1 MANITAHN
9 ANVWVNCSGALS
21 LQSKHPKPRIEG
33 EEIPESAKEGLA
45 FHEIATRIL
54 KSIYEQSDDRL
65 HCENFVGQL
74 SSHGLPFDDD
84 MYYHAREYV
93 NNVLAVYNNAGQHR
107 ELHIEERLDLD
118 AINDGSW
125 SFADCWVVNPSTRVI
140 TIWDAKYGRS
150 LVEVFENWQ
159 LLCYAIGLI
168 NKIPNVDRLGWTFDL
183 RVFQPRAFHR
193 DGILRSWVVTSE
205 ELRSYENIMV
215 LAAEKSNQGGTC
227 KTGTWCYNA
236 SCNRTCETYQRQVYD
251 GLDYVGESV
260 GNDLTGTNLAIEI
273 VQLQHIQDQLKARLK
288 GLEESAIVHIRKG
301 ESLPGLIAQE
311 TYGRKAWR
319 KDIDQNEV
327 ISMGDLLGVDLRKPR
342 ELATPTQVLK
352 KGIDASV
359 INEYSET
366 PKTGWKLATTD
377 RIKMMFNVK

>member
-33 EEIPESAKEGLA
+33 EELSEAVKEGLA
-45 FHEIATRIL
+45 FHEIAARIL
-54 KSIYEQSDDRL
+54 KSWQSQPLDR
-65 HCENFVGQL
+65 NDIVGKL
-74 SSHGLPFDDD
+74 SLYGLPFDDD
-84 MYYHAREYV
+84 MYDHAREYAD
-93 NNVLAVYNNAGQHR
+93 NVLTVYNNAGQYR
-107 ELHIEERLDLD
+107 ELHVEERIGLD
-118 AINDGSW
+118 AINDCSW
-125 SFADCWVVNPSTRVI
+125 SFADCWVVNPSTRTI
-140 TIWDAKYGRS
+140 TIWDAKYGHS
-150 LVEVFENWQ
+150 PVEVFENWQ
-159 LLCYAIGLI
+159 LLCYAVGLI
-168 NKIPNVDRLGWTFDL
+168 NQIPNVDRNGWVFDL
-183 RVFQPRAFHR
+183 RVFQPRGFHR
-193 DGILRSWVVTSE
+193 DGVCRSWVVTSE
-205 ELRSYENIMV
+205 ELRNYQNILI
-215 LAAEKSNQGGTC
+215 LAAQKSKQGGTC

-260 GNDLTGTNLAIEI
+260 GNDLMGVNLAIEI
-273 VQLQHIQDQLKARLK
+273 VQLRRIQDQVKARLK
-288 GLEESAIVHIRKG
+288 GLEESAIVHSRKG

-342 ELATPTQVLK
+342 ELSTPAQCLK
-352 KGIDASV
+352 KGVDESV

-366 PKTGWKLATTD
+366 PKTGWKLAAATTD